1 VLCYLLK
8 FPLPSFKQHISS
20 IASGMFVL
28 LRKYATAG
36 AAKGDNLELVSMLF
50 KVHES
55 LFYLLALK
63 LIVNIKV

>member
-1 VLCYLLK
+1 
-8 FPLPSFKQHISS
+8 
-20 IASGMFVL
+20 MFVL

-55 LFYLLALK
+55 LFYLLAHK

>member
-1 VLCYLLK
+1 
-8 FPLPSFKQHISS
+8 
-20 IASGMFVL
+20 MFVL

-63 LIVNIKV
+63 LIVNMVYAYKLQCCKKRKWI